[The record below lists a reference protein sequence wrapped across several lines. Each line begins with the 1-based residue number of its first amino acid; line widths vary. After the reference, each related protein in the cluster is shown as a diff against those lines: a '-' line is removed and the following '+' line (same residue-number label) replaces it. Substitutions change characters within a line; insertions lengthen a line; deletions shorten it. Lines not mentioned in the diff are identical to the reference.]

1 MVQRVE
7 NSLIANISYTD
18 VSSHRLYNFTPDR
31 DKREWS
37 AVNMLLT
44 QTQMDQILLLGEG
57 NPGALRVLGT
67 IACESENRPQPPEY
81 YFDILTRAGVKG
93 SQVWMLYKDE
103 CNQDM
108 DRLRERIEKL

>member
-1 MVQRVE
+1 M
-7 NSLIANISYTD
+7 SDYILYSYCT
-18 VSSHRLYNFTPDR
+18 LCFET
-31 DKREWS
+31 REWS
-37 AVNMLLT
+37 ATNMLLT